1 MSTHAAVDETPLNVA
16 KGVDYSWLLLLLLLG
31 CILLDHKP
39 DEHPLLLTFLET
51 DIPHARSLGHD
62 LLPHRP
68 PEPHLCLLP
77 LGADLVVPAQEED
90 QQARISFEPLS
101 QEHHPGGEQVERGG
115 SHVGPK
121 QEKNEGFFPGIKTEI
136 LSFACS

>member
-1 MSTHAAVDETPLNVA
+1 MSTHAAVDEAPLDVA
-16 KGVDYSWLLLLLLLG
+16 KGVNYSWLLLLLLLR

-39 DEHPLLLTFLET
+39 DESFLMLTFFRDL
-51 DIPHARSLGHD
+51 PHARSLGHD

-115 SHVGPK
+115 SHIGPK
-121 QEKNEGFFPGIKTEI
+121 QEEFRFF
-136 LSFACS
+136 S